1 MTLNGLLGESQRA
14 TKVSRATMPCTIQRP
29 LPSRKIPRAG
39 QLMMGSRCLAYVIT
53 HTSETTHL
61 ARIEVC
67 SKTNDEAQ

>member
-1 MTLNGLLGESQRA
+1 
-14 TKVSRATMPCTIQRP
+14 
-29 LPSRKIPRAG
+29 
-39 QLMMGSRCLAYVIT
+39 MMGSRCLAYVIT